1 MQVIWS
7 VSFCKY
13 LTVIIVLREDKTEMR
28 VIQYMFAASLCNT
41 PFDKNKKRFLSI
53 LVSCFVCSRILN
65 IAWLKPM
72 QTGWKHENIP
82 YKQIFHYMF
91 VLRSFPHLFTFTPS
105 FFFFWKNSH
114 LNAFLIYETVLIVQN
129 TKLNWNMMLTLKF
142 CQHACSVNLAL
153 SAIKNNIR
161 MLKASAKYS

>member
-1 MQVIWS
+1 
-7 VSFCKY
+7 
-13 LTVIIVLREDKTEMR
+13 MR

-105 FFFFWKNSH
+105 FFFCLKKFSPKCVFDLWNSSYCAKH
-114 LNAFLIYETVLIVQN
+114 KA
-129 TKLNWNMMLTLKF
+129 KLK
-142 CQHACSVNLAL
+142 HDADIKIL
-153 SAIKNNIR
+153 SARVQCKPSIVCDK
-161 MLKASAKYS
+161 K